1 MKLLRLTAIL
11 LVMAIAAAACTP
23 ATEPS
28 TITTSTTAPTTTTSA
43 STTSTETV
51 PETTVSLELANAP
64 MGLDG
69 AVLAL
74 YEYAADPS
82 AGEAPEL
89 PAGLTSHLAD
99 LGKTLG
105 EISVSGTVTSGQIL
119 ESQVAVVVADEDIV
133 LAVADQ
139 PGAWRIVGARLLRF
153 GKAAWYG
160 DSPRLALVI
169 GSDARPGQD
178 PLGYRADSLHLIGVV
193 PATGQGA
200 IVGIPRDSWVEA
212 SYGGKNKFTNVMAS
226 RGPEVVLE
234 TARNLTG
241 LPLEGY
247 LITGFLGFSALVDE
261 FGGFEFDVPFAMAEP
276 KSGAFFQAGLQ
287 LFTGPDALAFARN
300 RSISGGDLK
309 RSLHQGQLMVAAL
322 GKSQTL
328 GIEGLPRLLELFV
341 AHAWTDLPAESLLT
355 LAASSYEL
363 DRETLSNV
371 VVDGQV
377 GTAGS
382 ASVVYLT
389 DAAFATFADLA
400 DGVLD
405 EG

>member
-1 MKLLRLTAIL
+1 MKPFRLTAIL
-11 LVMAIAAAACTP
+11 LATAIAAAACTS

-28 TITTSTTAPTTTTSA
+28 TTTTAPTTSTSA
-43 STTSTETV
+43 PTTSTATL
-51 PETTVSLELANAP
+51 PETTVSLELADAP
-64 MGLDG
+64 TGLDG
-69 AVLAL
+69 AVLDL
-74 YEYAADPS
+74 YAYAADPS
-82 AGEAPEL
+82 AGEAPDL

-99 LGKTLG
+99 LGQTLG
-105 EISVSGTVTSGQIL
+105 EVSVSGTVTVGQIL

-139 PGAWRIVGARLLRF
+139 PGAWRIVGARLSRF
-153 GKAAWYG
+153 DKSSWYG

-169 GSDARPGQD
+169 GSDARPGQN
-178 PLGYRADSLHLIGVV
+178 PLGYRADSLHLIGVE
-193 PATGQGA
+193 PDTGQGA

-247 LITGFLGFSALVDE
+247 LVTGFLGFEGLVDA
-261 FGGFEFDVPFAMAEP
+261 FGGFEFDVPFAMNEP
-276 KSGAFFQAGLQ
+276 KSKAFFDAGLQ
-287 LFTGPDALAFARN
+287 LFDGSDALAFARN
-300 RSISGGDLK
+300 RTVSGGDFT
-309 RSLHQGQLMVAAL
+309 RSYHQGLLMVAAMR
-322 GKSQTL
+322 KVQSL
-328 GIEGLPRLLELFV
+328 GIADLPRILELV
-341 AHAWTDLPAESLLT
+341 GEYVWTDLSAEQLLT
-355 LAASSYEL
+355 LAAMTYEL
-363 DRETLSNV
+363 DPDTLPNQ

-377 GTAGS
+377 GTAGK

-400 DGVLD
+400 DGVL
-405 EG
+405 EEE

>member
-1 MKLLRLTAIL
+1 MKPIRLTAIL
-11 LVMAIAAAACTP
+11 LATAIAAAACTS

-28 TITTSTTAPTTTTSA
+28 TTTTAPTTSTSA
-43 STTSTETV
+43 PTTSTATL
-51 PETTVSLELANAP
+51 PETTVSLELADAP
-64 MGLDG
+64 TGLDG
-69 AVLAL
+69 AVLDL
-74 YEYAADPS
+74 YSYAADPS
-82 AGEAPEL
+82 AGEAPDL
-89 PAGLTSHLAD
+89 PAGLTAQLAD

-119 ESQVAVVVADEDIV
+119 ESQVAVVVADEDVV

-139 PGAWRIVGARLLRF
+139 PDVWRIVGARLSRF
-153 GKAAWYG
+153 GQAAWYG
-160 DSPRLALVI
+160 ESPRLALVI
-169 GSDARPGQD
+169 GSDARPGQN
-178 PLGYRADSLHLIGVV
+178 PLGYRADSLHVVGVV

-247 LITGFLGFSALVDE
+247 LITGFLGFEGLVDA
-261 FGGFEFDVPFAMAEP
+261 FGGFEFDVPFAMNEP
-276 KSGAFFQAGLQ
+276 KSKAFFDAGLQ
-287 LFTGPDALAFARN
+287 LFDGADALAFARN
-300 RSISGGDLK
+300 RTVSGGDFT

-322 GKSQTL
+322 GKAQTV
-328 GIEGLPRLLELFV
+328 GIEGLPKLLELFV

-355 LAASSYEL
+355 LAASAYEL
-363 DRETLSNV
+363 DREILSNV

-377 GTAGS
+377 GTAGK

-400 DGVLD
+400 DGVL
-405 EG
+405 EEE

>member
-1 MKLLRLTAIL
+1 MNSSRLTSLL
-11 LVMAIAAAACTP
+11 LVTAIAAAACTP
-23 ATEPS
+23 AAEP
-28 TITTSTTAPTTTTSA
+28 TTTTTSTTAPTPSTSA
-43 STTSTETV
+43 PTTSTATL

-64 MGLDG
+64 VGLDG
-69 AVLAL
+69 AVLDL
-74 YEYAADPS
+74 YAYAADPS
-82 AGEAPEL
+82 TGQAPDL
-89 PAGLTSHLAD
+89 PTGLITHLAD
-99 LGKTLG
+99 LGQTLG
-105 EISVSGTVTSGQIL
+105 EIGVSGSVTTGQIL
-119 ESQVAVVVADEDIV
+119 ESQVAVVVADEDVV

-139 PGAWRIVGARLLRF
+139 PGAWRIVGARLSRF
-153 GKAAWYG
+153 DKTAWYG

-212 SYGGKNKFTNVMAS
+212 SYGGKNKITNMMAS

-261 FGGFEFDVPFAMAEP
+261 FGGFEFDVPYAMAEP

-287 LFTGPDALAFARN
+287 LLTGPDALAFARN
-300 RSISGGDLK
+300 RSITGGDFT

-400 DGVLD
+400 DGVLE